1 MKSFLLSLC
10 FTLYLKGN
18 AQQRNITNSVINNE
32 SYQSNLRKYKTFKT
46 TAWVVAGTGL
56 AMLVVGVAQPAPHYY
71 INNDPSLGFP
81 RRKGY
86 GLRVTGGMFG
96 LGSIIL

>member
-18 AQQRNITNSVINNE
+18 AQQRNITISVIKNE

-71 INNDPSLGFP
+71 KHSITDNVIQILPT
-81 RRKGY
+81 RY
-86 GLRVTGGMFG
+86 IHAFG
-96 LGSIIL
+96 TLA